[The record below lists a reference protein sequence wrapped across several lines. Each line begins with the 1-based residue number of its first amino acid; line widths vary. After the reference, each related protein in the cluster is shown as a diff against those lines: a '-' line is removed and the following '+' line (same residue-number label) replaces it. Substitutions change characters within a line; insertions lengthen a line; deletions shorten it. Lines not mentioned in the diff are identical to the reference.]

1 MIQGVLDQCRR
12 LVDVELAPNAQA
24 VCLHRAHAD
33 VQFPGHFL
41 VVQALRHLRQH
52 LAFPRGQFVVGV
64 PVGDQPLG
72 DFRAVEGS
80 AAADGF
86 DGGDDFP

>member
-1 MIQGVLDQCRR
+1 MIEGVLDQRR
-12 LVDVELAPNAQA
+12 RFVDVEFAPDAQA

-33 VQFPGHFL
+33 VQVPGHFL
-41 VVQALRHLRQH
+41 VVQALRHLRQD

-64 PVGDQPLG
+64 PVGDQALG
-72 DFRAVEGS
+72 DFGAVEGS
-80 AAADGF
+80 AAGDGF